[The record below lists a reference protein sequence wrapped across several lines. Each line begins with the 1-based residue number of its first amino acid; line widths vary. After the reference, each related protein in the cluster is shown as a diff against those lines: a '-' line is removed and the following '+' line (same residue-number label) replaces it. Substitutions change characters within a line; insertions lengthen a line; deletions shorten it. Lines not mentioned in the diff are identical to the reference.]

1 MSFVE
6 TIIVREGIFGFSI
19 LLTSVRIVSVPKNS
33 LSTEKEVMAGAV
45 ANASETLSKPATSAV
60 FGTVTFKSFNALH
73 TPLATKS
80 LQHIKHSG
88 RDLCLRISVFYA
100 SGLP

>member
-45 ANASETLSKPATSAV
+45 DR
-60 FGTVTFKSFNALH
+60 KS
-73 TPLATKS
+73 
-80 LQHIKHSG
+80 
-88 RDLCLRISVFYA
+88 VV
-100 SGLP
+100 